1 MLELVVSRTLDRE
14 REYTGTSESLHQ
26 QHFAST
32 ALLLLMLLMTAD
44 DAAAADD
51 DDDDP
56 AAESPPRR
64 HPVLTPQSHFHSQR
78 DQASWNFLCVIVE
91 FSRRSHVLMLCTV

>member
-51 DDDDP
+51 DDDP

-64 HPVLTPQSHFHSQR
+64 HPVLTRLLLNHIFIHSGTR
-78 DQASWNFLCVIVE
+78 HRGI
-91 FSRRSHVLMLCTV
+91 FSA